1 MNRIGT
7 NKSILI
13 FVSILGLT
21 SSIYGYYELMSIV
34 PAFADIFGAFETNL
48 TTATQFIIQ
57 THSYYGL
64 LSVIGFLTLALT
76 LFDKISLP
84 KAYILVASNLLFML
98 GVRWL
103 TANELN
109 QSILTMGIIQ

>member
-1 MNRIGT
+1 MSMIGT

-13 FVSILGLT
+13 FVSILGLI
-21 SSIYGYYELMSIV
+21 SSIYGYYELLSIV

-64 LSVIGFLTLALT
+64 LSIIGLLALVLT
-76 LFDKISLP
+76 LFDKISLA
-84 KAYILVASNLLFML
+84 KSYILVASNLLFMF